1 MIFKK
6 TLSALLALG
15 MLLSAVPVMA
25 EEAAPQQPVYRIEP
39 EPSGTVYDT
48 SVFEGHPTYLLE
60 DDFYLSQGGNI
71 PDTGKVK
78 PSGWDIDYRGG
89 SLTKAQHYDLG
100 MGLWD
105 FSETEQITMSKKL
118 LPHKSGEITFEAGFV
133 MMIQPKSG
141 LNYELKGAGVTA
153 AQFKTEND
161 TVVLVQPNG
170 KKTVIGKYQVDKDFV
185 IKATLNLDTQKIKV
199 FSQNK
204 LIGEYAFTN
213 PCTEIDE
220 VFISSPKEGTLDAK
234 LKFVN
239 VYINYLINDRFMASV
254 ADNTVP
260 QPWTVDSLG
269 QGNVYVEAVNSGNID
284 DRNSL
289 RVDDAFTIDNSIIK
303 QTFNP
308 QTKKV
313 TLETKFI
320 ANPDSDNFSIGF
332 MSGKQRA
339 IRITAKKN
347 SFVTTGNKVVYDKYL
362 DNLWYYLQIDADVE
376 KKTADIYLNYRLV
389 GDDVPFENNVSSID
403 TYVIETGLK
412 EKATFWVDDIMV
424 YQDLPLPADYVP
436 EPKPV
441 ESEDAELSMMMY
453 SMWREGN
460 HYGWDRISPYEDRE
474 PYMGWYTEGS
484 TEVADWEIKWLV
496 EHGFDYQVYPWA
508 RDNGNQNFPIKNV
521 QRYHAMDGFMKAEYN
536 HMMKFAI
543 MHSYMYSDTLGGLD
557 DFKNNVV
564 PYWIEYYFKNPSYML
579 IDNKPVVYYYTWSN
593 LVTVF
598 GGLDGVKEAFAYLDQ
613 ACKDAGFAGVAIVGD
628 SGGEWEAVGAT
639 HGFVYT
645 SGHKAS
651 SYDQMSNVIDTR
663 LDNANLA
670 YIPSIPMGWS
680 TEPWVIGEGGK
691 FSTPETVGALT
702 KFSIDKMN
710 QMEAEG
716 KKPSKH
722 LIYTCWNE
730 WGEGHFFCPSTAHGF
745 GYLQEIRNA
754 ATKAGYN
761 PDEQIPTERAKAR
774 LQVLYP
780 PERQALKMLN
790 EVIKEPTPDDL
801 YVLKG
806 WYFDNPADFA
816 EWTIEKDIEYIKNE
830 DGKLIG
836 KSNNFDPSIINENI
850 SIPLEN
856 VAGIRSNIWVDGG
869 ANGMFI
875 YKTDLEPKYGSGKRF
890 DTKLTG
896 KGYTEYFAPPTNAD
910 KLRGATM
917 TGLRFDP
924 DDYLYTDFGDWGIK
938 YIEIMAYKTTRVN
951 YYLNGMLLNTICE
964 PETKDGVV
972 YMTAYRPLETFD
984 CDVNYVAKNKEFTVK
999 KGDKT
1004 LVMTSGSN
1012 IAKLNGADVTLPGTP
1027 YYNNGHFMVPLHY
1040 ICELFGITVT
1050 NEAPKVEAQEKIP
1063 FQYEFNTKGDLEGWS
1078 KSGVAFANVE
1088 NGMVYM
1094 KSVSNDPIIQFN
1106 NINIDASQYNKKLTV
1121 RYKNLT
1127 GATNFMVYFLTDSE
1141 PDWGAIG
1148 SDRRI
1153 EVPITNTQEWQTFE
1167 LDLSSNPSWKGKI
1180 TRLRIDPSSK
1190 MGDIYIDY
1198 IRVE

>member
-6 TLSALLALG
+6 LLSTVLAAG
-15 MLLSAVPVMA
+15 MLLSVVPVMA
-25 EEAAPQQPVYRIEP
+25 EEATVATQQPVYRIEP

-60 DDFYLSQGGNI
+60 DDFYHSQGGNI

-153 AQFKTEND
+153 AQFITEND
-161 TVVLVQPNG
+161 SVVLVQPNG
-170 KKTVIGKYQVDKDFV
+170 GKAVIGKYQVDKDFV

-199 FSQNK
+199 YSQNK
-204 LIGEYAFTN
+204 LIGEYTFTN
-213 PCTEIDE
+213 PCNEIDE
-220 VFISSPKEGTLDAK
+220 LFISSPKVGTLDAK
-234 LKFVN
+234 LKFVSI
-239 VYINYLINDRFMASV
+239 YINYLVNDRFMASV

-289 RVDDAFTIDNSIIK
+289 RVDDPFTIDNSIIK
-303 QTFNP
+303 QTFAP

-313 TLETKFI
+313 SLETKFI
-320 ANPDSDNFSIGF
+320 VNPESDNFSIGF

-362 DNLWYYLQIDADVE
+362 DNLWYYLQIDADIE

-389 GDDVPFENNVSSID
+389 GDDIPFENNVSSID

-441 ESEDAELSMMMY
+441 ESEDAELAMMMY

-543 MHSYMYSDTLGGLD
+543 MHSYMYNDTLGGID

-691 FSTPETVGALT
+691 FSTPETVGNLT
-702 KFSIDKMN
+702 KFSIDKMK

-790 EVIKEPTPDDL
+790 EVVKDPTPDDL

-836 KSNNFDPSIINENI
+836 KSNNFDPSIINENV
-850 SIPLEN
+850 SIPLDN

-938 YIEIMAYKTTRVN
+938 YIEIMAYKTTRVY

-1004 LVMTSGSN
+1004 LVMTSGN
-1012 IAKLNGADVTLPGTP
+1012 NVAKLNGADVTLPGTP
-1027 YYNNGHFMVPLHY
+1027 YYTNGHFMVPMNY
-1040 ICELFGITVT
+1040 ICDMFGITVT
-1050 NEAPKVEAQEKIP
+1050 TEAPKEEVVEKIP
-1063 FQYEFNTKGDLEGWS
+1063 FQYEFNKDGDTEGWT
-1078 KSGVAFANVE
+1078 KSGVAFLKAMD
-1088 NGMVYM
+1088 GALYS
-1094 KSVSNDPIIQFN
+1094 KSVSTDPIVQFVG
-1106 NINIDASQYNKKLTV
+1106 INVDANTYKNSVTV
-1121 RYKNLT
+1121 RLKNMT
-1127 GATNFMVYFLTDSE
+1127 GATTFMMYFLTDSE
-1141 PDWGAIG
+1141 PNWGG
-1148 SDRRI
+1148 EKRI
-1153 EVPITNTQEWQTFE
+1153 EVPITDTTEWQE
-1167 LDLSSNPSWKGKI
+1167 IKIDVSANPSWKGKI
-1180 TRLRIDPSSK
+1180 TTLRLDPTML
-1190 MGDIYIDY
+1190 MGDFYIDY
-1198 IRVE
+1198 IRIE